1 MTLAGNPFSRWLR
14 RLRDANIL
22 PLVHKRRPGR
32 GRWSRAAVRERGECL
47 PLRDRFAPEFI
58 PGCYRAYYPVLAFR
72 GDAALARHYERRGRA
87 EGRVGAPQALRR
99 QFIDALQT
107 HEPALEIGAFHRPM
121 LKGPATRHFDIRT
134 HDQLAA
140 YAAEIGEDPSGVP
153 LIDYV
158 SPLGDLSIIDE
169 RFALV
174 ASSHVI
180 EHQPNLVAH
189 LRQVEAL
196 LQPGGLYALVI
207 PDCRY
212 CFDHF
217 IAPST
222 IADAVAA
229 CVEGRRVH
237 GLGKIIEMRA
247 LTTHNDAVRHWHGD
261 HGTLDDVE
269 DMTRAAI
276 AEWEASAGGYVD
288 VHGWRFTPESFRA
301 IVTGLSDLALT
312 GLSVH
317 RVYPTPYRAGEFCA
331 VLEKPGA

>member
-1 MTLAGNPFSRWLR
+1 MTPVGNPFTRLLR

-22 PLVHKRRPGR
+22 PLIHKRRPSR
-32 GRWSRAAVRERGECL
+32 GPWSRTAVRERGERL
-47 PLRDRFAPEFI
+47 PLRDRFAPEFV
-58 PGCYRAYYPVLAFR
+58 PGCYRAFYPALALR
-72 GDAALARHYERRGRA
+72 SDAALARHYERRGRA
-87 EGRVGAPQALRR
+87 QGRVGAPQALRL

-121 LKGPATRHFDIRT
+121 LKGANTKHFDIRT
-134 HDQLAA
+134 HDQLVA
-140 YAAEIGEDPSGVP
+140 YAAQIGEDPSGVP
-153 LIDYV
+153 QIDFV
-158 SPLGDLSIIDE
+158 SPLGDLSIVGG

-180 EHQPNLVAH
+180 EHQPDLVAH
-189 LRQVEAL
+189 LAQVERL
-196 LQPGGLYALVI
+196 LEPGGLYALIV

-229 CVEGRRVH
+229 CMEGRRVH
-237 GLGKIIEMRA
+237 GLGKVIEMRA
-247 LTTHNDAVRHWHGD
+247 LTAHNDAVRHWHGD
-261 HGTLDDVE
+261 HGAPDNVAA
-269 DMTRAAI
+269 MTRAAI
-276 AEWEASAGGYVD
+276 DEWEASAGGYVD
-288 VHGWRFTPESFRA
+288 VHGWRFTPESFRT

-331 VLEKPGA
+331 VLEKQDP